1 MKNKLEN
8 DKSYLSDDD
17 AVKGYFFISLYVY
30 SRIHEILR
38 EKGLAGKISVNEVLF
53 ELSKVNMIDSK
64 KLSDAQA
71 GVIRLVNELGLSVLI
86 P

>member
-30 SRIHEILR
+30 SKILEILR

-53 ELSKVNMIDSK
+53 ELSKVHMIDFK
-64 KLSDAQA
+64 KLSAVPA
-71 GVIRLVNELGLSVLI
+71 GVIRLVNELGLSILI

>member
-1 MKNKLEN
+1 MVRL
-8 DKSYLSDDD
+8 
-17 AVKGYFFISLYVY
+17 F
-30 SRIHEILR
+30 
-38 EKGLAGKISVNEVLF
+38 AGKISVNEVLF

-86 P
+86 Y